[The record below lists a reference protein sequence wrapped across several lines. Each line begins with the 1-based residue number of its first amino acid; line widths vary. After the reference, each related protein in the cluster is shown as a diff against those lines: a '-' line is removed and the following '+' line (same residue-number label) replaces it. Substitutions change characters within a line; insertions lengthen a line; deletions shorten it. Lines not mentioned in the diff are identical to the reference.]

1 MTDNFGNAS
10 GPERRQNLIENS
22 LEVVVAVE
30 KAPRGDRLDFITVQ
44 SRQQSCIYKIE
55 KTVKILV
62 DSIQQ
67 HFLRFN
73 STA

>member
-44 SRQQSCIYKIE
+44 SR
-55 KTVKILV
+55 
-62 DSIQQ
+62 
-67 HFLRFN
+67 
-73 STA
+73 